1 MGGSSSKSQ
10 TVGYKYYLGVHM
22 VFCHGPIDKIT
33 RIEFDDKAAWTGNAT
48 GGSISVSA
56 ESLFG
61 GEEREGGVSG
71 TFDIDMGGDS
81 QTPNSYLVS
90 KLGAL
95 VPGFRGVVSAVLR
108 QAYLGMNPYLKR
120 PAFWGQRILVRQNGI
135 AQWYIAKA
143 AIGQDMNPAHIIRE
157 CLTDPDWG
165 MGYPEA
171 DIDDTSFQAAAD
183 QMYSESMGM
192 SLLWDRSVTL
202 EEFIQEVLKHI
213 DGSLFVDRT
222 SGKFVLKLARGGYD
236 IGTLLVLDESSVDK
250 ISDFKRNTIGELI
263 NSVTVVYWDASTGKN
278 NSVTVQDI
286 ALAAQQQSVVSTTKQ
301 FPGFTNGTIATKV
314 AARSLKAL
322 SVPIA
327 SGTIYANRKAA
338 SLNIGDVFVL
348 SWPRYGISQLV
359 MRVANVE
366 LGALDSNVVKIS
378 AVEDVFAL
386 SSAIYAP
393 PPPSGWT
400 DPSNDPTPCLY
411 HCVIEAPF
419 WELCQR
425 IGEHDAR
432 SIPTTAGFVVAT
444 GVRPTSDSGNAKLY
458 TNPTNTAYEEAGTV
472 DFCPTAVLT
481 AAITPNQTVIPISGG
496 IDLDIV
502 KINTYAIID
511 NELVVVTAISSS
523 SMTVGRGVLD
533 TVPVVHA
540 LGARVFFPD
549 VYFETDTVE
558 YATGEVAQIK
568 LLPTTAKG
576 TLAEGS
582 APAQTVTIQARSSK
596 PYPPQKLRINTQ
608 AYPDTVRGDQN
619 ITVTWV
625 HRDRL
630 QQTAT
635 LVDTEAA
642 SIGPEANTTYT
653 CRLLT
658 AAGSVL
664 VTHAGLTGVVTDTFT
679 LAEMGSNYGRLRIQ
693 LWAVRD
699 GIQSLQ
705 MHDWEFTRSGYGTG
719 YGYSYGGA

>member
-1 MGGSSSKSQ
+1 MGGSSKAQ
-10 TVGYKYYLGVHM
+10 TVGYKYYLGMHM

-33 RIEFDDKAAWTGNAT
+33 KIEFDDKIAWTGNAT
-48 GGSISVSA
+48 GGQITISA
-56 ESLFG
+56 PSLFG

-71 TFDIDMGGDS
+71 AVDIDMGGDT

-108 QAYLGMNPYLKR
+108 QVYLGMNPYLKR
-120 PAFWGQRILVRQNGI
+120 PSFWGQRILVRQNGI
-135 AQWYIAKA
+135 AQWYIEKA

-171 DIDDTSFQAAAD
+171 DVDDTAFQAAAD
-183 QMYSESMGM
+183 QMHTEGMGM

-236 IGTLLVLDESSVDK
+236 VNSLLVLDESSVDK

-286 ALAAQQQSVVSTTKQ
+286 ALAAQQQSVVSTTQQ

-322 SVPIA
+322 SVPLA

-348 SWPRYGISQLV
+348 SWPRYGIGQLV

-400 DPSNDPTPCLY
+400 DPNNDPTPCPY

-425 IGEHDAR
+425 MGESDAR

-444 GVRPTSDSGNAKLY
+444 GVRPTSDAGNAKLY

-502 KINTYAIID
+502 KLNTYAIID

-533 TVPVVHA
+533 SVPVVHA

-549 VYFETDTVE
+549 VYFETDQVE
-558 YATGEVAQIK
+558 YATGETARIK

-576 TLAEGS
+576 TLAEAS
-582 APAQTVTIQARSSK
+582 ATAQTVTIQARAPR
-596 PYPPQKLRINTQ
+596 PYPPQKLRINNL
-608 AYPDTVRGDQN
+608 AYPDTVQGDQN

-635 LVDTEAA
+635 LIDTEAA

>member
-1 MGGSSSKSQ
+1 
-10 TVGYKYYLGVHM
+10 M
-22 VFCHGPIDKIT
+22 VFCHGPIDKII
-33 RIEFDDKAAWTGNAT
+33 RIDFDDKTAWTGNAA
-48 GGSISVSA
+48 GGQITISA
-56 ESLFG
+56 ENLFG
-61 GEEREGGVSG
+61 GQKREGGVSG
-71 TFDIDMGGDS
+71 AVDIDMGGDT

-90 KLGAL
+90 KLGSM
-95 VPGFRGVVSAVLR
+95 VPGFRGVVSAVFR
-108 QAYLGMNPYLKR
+108 QVYLGMNPYLKR
-120 PAFWGQRILVRQNGI
+120 PSFWGQRIMVRQNGI

-171 DIDDTSFQAAAD
+171 DVDETTFRAAAD
-183 QMYSESMGM
+183 QMYSEGMGM
-192 SLLWDRSVTL
+192 SLLWDKSVTL

-213 DGSLFVDRT
+213 DGSLFVDRN

-236 IGTLLVLDESSVDK
+236 VNSLLVLDESSIDK

-301 FPGFTNGTIATKV
+301 FPGFTNGTIATRV

-322 SVPIA
+322 SVPLA

-348 SWPRYGISQLV
+348 IWPRYGISQLV

-393 PPPSGWT
+393 PPPSDWI
-400 DPSNDPTPCLY
+400 DPNNNPTPCPY

-425 IGEHDAR
+425 MGETDAR
-432 SIPTTAGFVVAT
+432 SIPTTSGFVVAT
-444 GVRPTSDSGNAKLY
+444 GVRPTSDAGNAQLI

-481 AAITPNQTVIPISGG
+481 DAISPNQTVIPISGG

-502 KINTYAIID
+502 KLNTYAIID

-540 LGARVFFPD
+540 SGARVFFPD
-549 VYFETDTVE
+549 VYFETDQVE
-558 YATGEVAQIK
+558 YAMGETARIK

-582 APAQTVTIQARSSK
+582 APAQTVTIQARSAR

-608 AYPDTVRGDQN
+608 AYPDTVRGDQD
-619 ITVTWV
+619 ITVAWV

-635 LVDTEAA
+635 LVATEAA

-658 AAGSVL
+658 QGGSVIA
-664 VTHAGLTGVVTDTFT
+664 THAGLTGVVTDTFT

>member
-1 MGGSSSKSQ
+1 MGGSSKSV
-10 TVGYKYYLGVHM
+10 TVGYRYYLGMHM
-22 VFCHGPIDKIT
+22 VFCHGPIDKII
-33 RIEFDDKAAWTGNAT
+33 RIDFDDKTAWTGNAA
-48 GGSISVSA
+48 GGQITISA
-56 ESLFG
+56 ENLFG
-61 GEEREGGVSG
+61 GQKREGGVSG
-71 TFDIDMGGDS
+71 AVDIDMGGDA

-90 KLGAL
+90 KLGSM
-95 VPGFRGVVSAVLR
+95 VPGFRGVVSAVFR
-108 QAYLGMNPYLKR
+108 QVYLGMNPYLKR
-120 PAFWGQRILVRQNGI
+120 PSFWGQRIMVRQNGI

-171 DIDDTSFQAAAD
+171 DVDETTFRAAAD
-183 QMYSESMGM
+183 QMYSEGMGM
-192 SLLWDRSVTL
+192 SLLWDKSVTL

-213 DGSLFVDRT
+213 DGSLFVDRN

-236 IGTLLVLDESSVDK
+236 VNSLLVLDESSIDK

-301 FPGFTNGTIATKV
+301 FPGFTNGTIATRV

-393 PPPSGWT
+393 PPPSDWI
-400 DPSNDPTPCLY
+400 DPNNNPTPCPY

-425 IGEHDAR
+425 MGETDAR
-432 SIPTTAGFVVAT
+432 SIPTTSGFVVAT
-444 GVRPTSDSGNAKLY
+444 GVRPTSDAGNAQLI

-481 AAITPNQTVIPISGG
+481 DAISPNQTVIPISGG

-502 KINTYAIID
+502 KLNTYAIID

-540 LGARVFFPD
+540 SGARVFFPD
-549 VYFETDTVE
+549 VYFETDQVE
-558 YATGEVAQIK
+558 YAMGETARIK

-582 APAQTVTIQARSSK
+582 APAQTVTIQARSAR

-608 AYPDTVRGDQN
+608 AYPDTVRGDQD
-619 ITVTWV
+619 ITVAWV

-635 LVDTEAA
+635 LVATEAA

-658 AAGSVL
+658 QGGSVIA
-664 VTHAGLTGVVTDTFT
+664 THAGLTGVVTDTFT

>member
-1 MGGSSSKSQ
+1 MGGSSKSV
-10 TVGYKYYLGVHM
+10 TVGYKYYLGMHM
-22 VFCHGPIDKIT
+22 VFCHGPIDKII
-33 RIEFDDKAAWTGNAT
+33 RIDFDDKTAWTGNAA
-48 GGSISVSA
+48 GGQITISA
-56 ESLFG
+56 ENLFG
-61 GEEREGGVSG
+61 GQKREGGVSG
-71 TFDIDMGGDS
+71 AVDIDMGGDT

-90 KLGAL
+90 KLGSM
-95 VPGFRGVVSAVLR
+95 VPGFRGVVSAVFR
-108 QAYLGMNPYLKR
+108 QVYLGMNPYLKR
-120 PAFWGQRILVRQNGI
+120 PSFWGQRILVRQNGI

-171 DIDDTSFQAAAD
+171 DVDDTAFQAAAD
-183 QMYSESMGM
+183 QMYSEGMGM
-192 SLLWDRSVTL
+192 SILWDRSVTL

-236 IGTLLVLDESSVDK
+236 VNSLLVLDESSVDK

-322 SVPIA
+322 SVPLA

-338 SLNIGDVFVL
+338 SLNVGDVFVL

-400 DPSNDPTPCLY
+400 DPNNDPAPCPY

-425 IGEHDAR
+425 MGETDAR

-444 GVRPTSDSGNAKLY
+444 GVRPTSDAGNAQLI

-558 YATGEVAQIK
+558 YATGETARIK

-582 APAQTVTIQARSSK
+582 APVQTVTIQARSSK
-596 PYPPQKLRINTQ
+596 PYPPQQLRINTQ

-635 LVDTEAA
+635 LVDTEAS

-658 AAGSVL
+658 QGGSVIA
-664 VTHAGLTGVVTDTFT
+664 THAGLTGVVTDTFT

>member
-1 MGGSSSKSQ
+1 MGGGSSKSQ

-22 VFCHGPIDKIT
+22 VFCHGPIDKIIK
-33 RIEFDDKAAWTGNAT
+33 IEFDDKTAWTGNAT
-48 GGSISVSA
+48 GGSITVSA
-56 ESLFG
+56 DNLFG
-61 GEEREGGVSG
+61 GEGREGGVSG

-95 VPGFRGVVSAVLR
+95 VPGFRGVVSAVFR
-108 QAYLGMNPYLKR
+108 QVYLGMNPYLKR
-120 PAFWGQRILVRQNGI
+120 PSFWGQRILVRQNGI
-135 AQWYIAKA
+135 AQWYSTKA

-157 CLTDPDWG
+157 CLTDLDWG

-171 DIDDTSFQAAAD
+171 DVDDTAFQTAAD
-183 QMYSESMGM
+183 QMFSEGMGM
-192 SLLWDRSVTL
+192 SILWDKSVTL

-222 SGKFVLKLARGGYD
+222 SGKFVLKLVRGGYNVAS
-236 IGTLLVLDESSVDK
+236 LLVLDESSVDK

-263 NSVTVVYWDASTGKN
+263 NSVTVVYWDASTGKD

-322 SVPIA
+322 SVPLA

-400 DPSNDPTPCLY
+400 DPNNAPTPCPY

-425 IGEHDAR
+425 MGETDAR
-432 SIPTTAGFVVAT
+432 SISETAGFVVAT
-444 GVRPTSDSGNAKLY
+444 GVRPTSDAGNAKLY

-472 DFCPTAVLT
+472 DFCPTAVLS
-481 AAITPNQTVIPISGG
+481 AAITPDQTVIPISGG

-502 KINTYAIID
+502 RLNTYAVID
-511 NELVVVTAISSS
+511 NELVVVTAINSS

-549 VYFETDTVE
+549 VYFETDPVE
-558 YATGEVAQIK
+558 YATGETARIK

-576 TLAEGS
+576 TLVEAS
-582 APAQTVTIQARSSK
+582 ATVQTVTIQARSSK
-596 PYPPQKLRINTQ
+596 PYPPGQFRINSQ
-608 AYPDTVRGDQN
+608 AYPDAVRGNQS
-619 ITVTWV
+619 ITVTWA

-635 LVDTEAA
+635 LIDTEAA

-658 AAGSVL
+658 RAGSVL

-705 MHDWEFTRSGYGTG
+705 MHDWEFTRSGYGAG
-719 YGYSYGGA
+719 YGYSYGGV

>member
-1 MGGSSSKSQ
+1 MGGSSKSV
-10 TVGYKYYLGVHM
+10 TVGYKYYLGMHM
-22 VFCHGPIDKIT
+22 VFCHGPIDKII
-33 RIEFDDKAAWTGNAT
+33 RIDFDDKTAWTGNAA
-48 GGSISVSA
+48 GGQITISA
-56 ESLFG
+56 ENLFG
-61 GEEREGGVSG
+61 GQKREGGVSG
-71 TFDIDMGGDS
+71 AVDIDMGGDT

-90 KLGAL
+90 KLGSM
-95 VPGFRGVVSAVLR
+95 VPGFRGVVSAVFR
-108 QAYLGMNPYLKR
+108 QVYLGMNPYLKR
-120 PAFWGQRILVRQNGI
+120 PSFWGQRILVRQNGI
-135 AQWYIAKA
+135 AQWYSAKA

-171 DIDDTSFQAAAD
+171 DVDDTAFQAAAD
-183 QMYSESMGM
+183 QMFSEGMGM
-192 SLLWDRSVTL
+192 SILWDKSVTL

-236 IGTLLVLDESSVDK
+236 VNSLLVLDESSVDK

-322 SVPIA
+322 SVPLA

-338 SLNIGDVFVL
+338 SLNVGDVFVL

-400 DPSNDPTPCLY
+400 DPNNDPAPCPY

-425 IGEHDAR
+425 MGETDAR

-444 GVRPTSDSGNAKLY
+444 GVRPTSDAGNAQLI

-558 YATGEVAQIK
+558 YATGETARIK

-582 APAQTVTIQARSSK
+582 APVQTVTIQARSSK
-596 PYPPQKLRINTQ
+596 PYPPQQLRINTQ

-619 ITVTWV
+619 ITVAWV

-658 AAGSVL
+658 QGGSVIA
-664 VTHAGLTGVVTDTFT
+664 THAGLTGVVTDTFT

>member
-1 MGGSSSKSQ
+1 MGGSSKSV
-10 TVGYKYYLGVHM
+10 TVGYKYYLGMHM
-22 VFCHGPIDKIT
+22 VFCHGPIDKII
-33 RIEFDDKAAWTGNAT
+33 RIDFDDKTAWTGNAN
-48 GGSISVSA
+48 GGQITISA
-56 ESLFG
+56 ENLFG
-61 GEEREGGVSG
+61 GQKREGGVSG
-71 TFDIDMGGDS
+71 AVDIDMGGDA

-95 VPGFRGVVSAVLR
+95 VPGFRGVVSAVFR
-108 QAYLGMNPYLKR
+108 QVYLGMNPYLKR
-120 PAFWGQRILVRQNGI
+120 PSFWGQRILVRQNGI
-135 AQWYIAKA
+135 AQWYSAKA

-171 DIDDTSFQAAAD
+171 DVDDTAFQAAAD
-183 QMYSESMGM
+183 QMFSEGMGM
-192 SLLWDRSVTL
+192 SILWDKSVTL

-236 IGTLLVLDESSVDK
+236 VNSLLVLDESSVDK

-322 SVPIA
+322 SVPLA

-400 DPSNDPTPCLY
+400 DPNNAPSACPY

-425 IGEHDAR
+425 MGETDAR

-444 GVRPTSDSGNAKLY
+444 GVRPTSDAGNAQLL

-472 DFCPTAVLT
+472 DFCPTAVLS

-502 KINTYAIID
+502 KLNTYAIID
-511 NELVVVTAISSS
+511 NELVVVTSISSS

-533 TVPVVHA
+533 SVPVVHA

-558 YATGEVAQIK
+558 YATGEVARIK

-582 APAQTVTIQARSSK
+582 APVQTVTIQARSSK
-596 PYPPQKLRINTQ
+596 PYPPQRLRINTQ
-608 AYPDTVRGDQN
+608 AYPDTVRGDQD
-619 ITVTWV
+619 ITVAWV

-658 AAGSVL
+658 QGGSVIA
-664 VTHAGLTGVVTDTFT
+664 THAGLTGVVTDTFT

>member
-1 MGGSSSKSQ
+1 MGGSSKAQ
-10 TVGYKYYLGVHM
+10 TVGYKYYLGMHM
-22 VFCHGPIDKIT
+22 VFCHGPIDKI
-33 RIEFDDKAAWTGNAT
+33 IKVEFDEKTAWTGNAT
-48 GGSISVSA
+48 GGAITISA
-56 ESLFG
+56 DTLFG
-61 GEEREGGVSG
+61 GEKREGGVSG
-71 TFDIDMGGDS
+71 AVDIDMGGDT

-90 KLGAL
+90 KLGSM
-95 VPGFRGVVSAVLR
+95 VPGFRGVVSAVFR
-108 QAYLGMNPYLKR
+108 QVYLGMNPYLKR
-120 PAFWGQRILVRQNGI
+120 PSFWGQRILVRQNGI
-135 AQWYIAKA
+135 AQWYITKA

-171 DIDDTSFQAAAD
+171 DVDDTTFQAAAD
-183 QMYSESMGM
+183 QMYSEGMGM

-236 IGTLLVLDESSVDK
+236 VSTLLVLDESSVDK
-250 ISDFKRNTIGELI
+250 ISDFKRNTIGELV

-278 NSVTVQDI
+278 NSITVQDI

-322 SVPIA
+322 SVPLA

-338 SLNIGDVFVL
+338 SLNVGDVFVL

-400 DPSNDPTPCLY
+400 DTNNDPAPCPY

-425 IGEHDAR
+425 MGETDAR

-444 GVRPTSDSGNAKLY
+444 GVRPTSDAGNAQLI

-558 YATGEVAQIK
+558 YATGETARIK

-582 APAQTVTIQARSSK
+582 APVQTVTIQARSSR
-596 PYPPQKLRINTQ
+596 PYPPQQLRINTQ

-619 ITVTWV
+619 ITVAWV

-658 AAGSVL
+658 QGGSVIA
-664 VTHAGLTGVVTDTFT
+664 THAGLTGVVTDTFT
-679 LAEMGSNYGRLRIQ
+679 LVEMGSNYGRLRIQ

>member
-1 MGGSSSKSQ
+1 MGGSSKAQ
-10 TVGYKYYLGVHM
+10 TVGYKYYLGMHL
-22 VFCHGPIDKIT
+22 VFCHGPIDKII
-33 RIEFDDKAAWTGNAT
+33 RIDFDDKTAWTGNAT
-48 GGSISVSA
+48 GGQITISA
-56 ESLFG
+56 ENLFG
-61 GEEREGGVSG
+61 GQKREGGVSG
-71 TFDIDMGGDS
+71 AVDIDMGGDT

-90 KLGAL
+90 KLGSM
-95 VPGFRGVVSAVLR
+95 VPGFRGVVSAVFR
-108 QAYLGMNPYLKR
+108 QVYLGMNPYLKR
-120 PAFWGQRILVRQNGI
+120 PSFWGQRILVRQNGI

-171 DIDDTSFQAAAD
+171 DVDDTSFQAAAD
-183 QMYSESMGM
+183 QMYSEGMGM
-192 SLLWDRSVTL
+192 SILWDRSVTL

-236 IGTLLVLDESSVDK
+236 VNSLLVLDESSVDK

-263 NSVTVVYWDASTGKN
+263 NSVSVVYWDASTGKN

-322 SVPIA
+322 SVPLA

-338 SLNIGDVFVL
+338 SLNVGDVFVL

-400 DPSNDPTPCLY
+400 DPNNDPAPCPY

-425 IGEHDAR
+425 MGETDAR

-444 GVRPTSDSGNAKLY
+444 GVRPTSDAGNAQLI

-533 TVPVVHA
+533 TVPAVHA

-558 YATGEVAQIK
+558 YATGETARIK

-582 APAQTVTIQARSSK
+582 APVQTVTIQARSSR
-596 PYPPQKLRINTQ
+596 PYPPQQLRINTQ

-635 LVDTEAA
+635 LVDTEAS

-658 AAGSVL
+658 QGGSVIA
-664 VTHAGLTGVVTDTFT
+664 THAGLTGVVTDTFT

>member
-1 MGGSSSKSQ
+1 MGGSSKSV
-10 TVGYKYYLGVHM
+10 TVGYKYYLGMHM
-22 VFCHGPIDKIT
+22 VFCHGPIDKII
-33 RIEFDDKAAWTGNAT
+33 RIDFDDKTAWTGNAA
-48 GGSISVSA
+48 GGQITISA
-56 ESLFG
+56 ENLFG
-61 GEEREGGVSG
+61 GQKREGGVSG
-71 TFDIDMGGDS
+71 AVDIDMGGDT

-90 KLGAL
+90 KLGSM
-95 VPGFRGVVSAVLR
+95 VPGFRGVVSAVFR
-108 QAYLGMNPYLKR
+108 QVYLGMNPYLKR
-120 PAFWGQRILVRQNGI
+120 PSFWGQRILVRQNGI

-171 DIDDTSFQAAAD
+171 DVDDTAFQAAAD
-183 QMYSESMGM
+183 QMYSEGMGM
-192 SLLWDRSVTL
+192 SILWDRSVTL

-236 IGTLLVLDESSVDK
+236 VNSLLVLDESSVDK

-322 SVPIA
+322 SVPLA

-338 SLNIGDVFVL
+338 SLNVGDVFVL

-400 DPSNDPTPCLY
+400 DPNNDPAPCPY

-425 IGEHDAR
+425 MGETDAR

-444 GVRPTSDSGNAKLY
+444 GVRPTSDAGNAQLI

-558 YATGEVAQIK
+558 YATGETARIK

-582 APAQTVTIQARSSK
+582 APVQTVTIQARSSR
-596 PYPPQKLRINTQ
+596 PYPPQQLRINTQ

-619 ITVTWV
+619 ITVAWV

-658 AAGSVL
+658 QGGSVIA
-664 VTHAGLTGVVTDTFT
+664 THAGLTGVVTDTFT
-679 LAEMGSNYGRLRIQ
+679 LVEMGSNYGRLRIQ

>member
-1 MGGSSSKSQ
+1 MGGSSKAQ
-10 TVGYKYYLGVHM
+10 TVGYKYYLGMHM
-22 VFCHGPIDKIT
+22 VFCHGPIDKI
-33 RIEFDDKAAWTGNAT
+33 IKVEFDEKTAWTGNAT
-48 GGSISVSA
+48 GGAITISA
-56 ESLFG
+56 ETLFG

-71 TFDIDMGGDS
+71 TVDIDMGSDT

-90 KLGAL
+90 KLGSM
-95 VPGFRGVVSAVLR
+95 VPGFRGVVSAVFR
-108 QAYLGMNPYLKR
+108 QVYLGMNPYLKR
-120 PAFWGQRILVRQNGI
+120 PSFWGQRILVRQNGI

-171 DIDDTSFQAAAD
+171 DVDDTTFQAAAD
-183 QMYSESMGM
+183 QMYSEGMGM

-236 IGTLLVLDESSVDK
+236 VSTLLVLDESSVDK
-250 ISDFKRNTIGELI
+250 ISDFKRNTIGELV

-278 NSVTVQDI
+278 NSITVQDI

-322 SVPIA
+322 SVPLA

-400 DPSNDPTPCLY
+400 DPNNAPAACPY

-425 IGEHDAR
+425 MGETDAR
-432 SIPTTAGFVVAT
+432 SVPTTAGFVVAT
-444 GVRPTSDSGNAKLY
+444 GVRPTSDAGNAKLY

-472 DFCPTAVLT
+472 DFCPTAVLS
-481 AAITPNQTVIPISGG
+481 AAITPNQTVIPIQSGM
-496 IDLDIV
+496 DLDIV
-502 KINTYAIID
+502 KLNTYALID
-511 NELVVVTAISSS
+511 NEMVIVTAISSS

-533 TVPVVHA
+533 TVPAAHA

-549 VYFETDTVE
+549 VYFETDQVE
-558 YATGEVAQIK
+558 YAQGETARIK

-582 APAQTVTIQARSSK
+582 APAQTLTIQARPAR
-596 PYPPQKLRINTQ
+596 PYPPQKLRINSQ

-619 ITVTWV
+619 IVVTWV

-658 AAGSVL
+658 QGGSVL
-664 VTHAGLTGVVTDTFT
+664 VTHSGLTGVVTDTFT
-679 LAEMGSNYGRLRIQ
+679 LAEMGANYGRLRIQ

-705 MHDWEFTRSGYGTG
+705 MHDWEFTRSGYGAG

>member
-1 MGGSSSKSQ
+1 M
-10 TVGYKYYLGVHM
+10 HM
-22 VFCHGPIDKIT
+22 VFCHGPIDKII
-33 RIEFDDKAAWTGNAT
+33 RIDFDEKTAWTGNAT
-48 GGSISVSA
+48 GGQITISA
-56 ESLFG
+56 ENLFG
-61 GEEREGGVSG
+61 GQKREGGVSG
-71 TFDIDMGGDS
+71 TVDIDMGGDT

-90 KLGAL
+90 KLGSM
-95 VPGFRGVVSAVLR
+95 VPGFRGVVSAVFR
-108 QAYLGMNPYLKR
+108 QVYLGMNPYLKR
-120 PAFWGQRILVRQNGI
+120 PSFWGQRILVRQNGI

-171 DIDDTSFQAAAD
+171 DVDDTAFQAAAD
-183 QMYSESMGM
+183 QMYSEGMGM
-192 SLLWDRSVTL
+192 SILWDRSVTL

-236 IGTLLVLDESSVDK
+236 VDSLLVLDESSVDK
-250 ISDFKRNTIGELI
+250 ISDFKRNTIGELV

-278 NSVTVQDI
+278 NSITVQDI

-322 SVPIA
+322 SVPLA

-400 DPSNDPTPCLY
+400 DPNNDPAPCPY

-425 IGEHDAR
+425 MGETDAR

-444 GVRPTSDSGNAKLY
+444 GVRPTSDAGNAQLI
-458 TNPTNTAYEEAGTV
+458 TNPTNTAYEDAGTV
-472 DFCPTAVLT
+472 DFCPTAVLS
-481 AAITPNQTVIPISGG
+481 AAITPNQTVIPIQSGM
-496 IDLDIV
+496 DLDIV
-502 KINTYAIID
+502 KINTYAVIG
-511 NELVVVTAISSS
+511 NELVIVTAISNS

-533 TVPVVHA
+533 SVPAVHA

-549 VYFETDTVE
+549 MYFETDQVE
-558 YATGEVAQIK
+558 YAQGEVARIK

-576 TLAEGS
+576 TLAEAS
-582 APAQTVTIQARSSK
+582 ATAQTVTIQARASR
-596 PYPPQKLRINTQ
+596 PYPPQKLRINSL
-608 AYPDTVRGDQN
+608 AYPDTVRGDQD

-658 AAGSVL
+658 QGGSVIA
-664 VTHAGLTGVVTDTFT
+664 THAGLTGVATDTFT

>member
-33 RIEFDDKAAWTGNAT
+33 RIEFDDKVAWTGNAT

-56 ESLFG
+56 ENLFG

-171 DIDDTSFQAAAD
+171 DVDDTAFQAAAD
-183 QMYSESMGM
+183 QMYSEGMGM

-236 IGTLLVLDESSVDK
+236 VNSLLVLDESSVDK

-322 SVPIA
+322 SVPLA

-400 DPSNDPTPCLY
+400 DPNSDPTACPY

-425 IGEHDAR
+425 MGETDAR

-444 GVRPTSDSGNAKLY
+444 GVRPTSDAGNAKLY

-472 DFCPTAVLT
+472 DFCPTAVTT
-481 AAITPNQTVIPISGG
+481 ADITPNQTTIPISGG
-496 IDLDIV
+496 LDIDIV
-502 KINTYAIID
+502 KLNSYALID

-533 TVPVVHA
+533 TVPVAHA

-549 VYFETDTVE
+549 VYFETDSVE
-558 YATGEVAQIK
+558 YAQGETARIK
-568 LLPTTAKG
+568 ILPTTAKG
-576 TLAEGS
+576 TLAVGS
-582 APAQTVTIQARSSK
+582 APAQTLTIQARPGR
-596 PYPPQKLRINTQ
+596 PYPPQKLRINSL

-635 LVDTEAA
+635 LIDTEAA

-705 MHDWEFTRSGYGTG
+705 MHDWEFTRSGYGAG

>member
-1 MGGSSSKSQ
+1 MGGSSKSV
-10 TVGYKYYLGVHM
+10 TVGYKYYLGMHM
-22 VFCHGPIDKIT
+22 VFCHGPIDKII
-33 RIEFDDKAAWTGNAT
+33 RIDFDDKTAWTGNAA
-48 GGSISVSA
+48 GGQITISA
-56 ESLFG
+56 ENLFG
-61 GEEREGGVSG
+61 GQKREGGVSG
-71 TFDIDMGGDS
+71 AVDIDMGGDT

-90 KLGAL
+90 KLGSM
-95 VPGFRGVVSAVLR
+95 VPGFRGVVSAVFR
-108 QAYLGMNPYLKR
+108 QVYLGMNPYLKR
-120 PAFWGQRILVRQNGI
+120 PSFWGQRILVRQNGI

-171 DIDDTSFQAAAD
+171 DVDDTAFQAAAD
-183 QMYSESMGM
+183 QMYSEGMGM
-192 SLLWDRSVTL
+192 SILWDRSVTL

-236 IGTLLVLDESSVDK
+236 VNSLLVLDESSVDK

-322 SVPIA
+322 SVPLA

-338 SLNIGDVFVL
+338 SLNVGDVFVL

-400 DPSNDPTPCLY
+400 DPNNDPAPCPY

-425 IGEHDAR
+425 MGETDAR

-444 GVRPTSDSGNAKLY
+444 GVRPTSDAGNAQLI

-558 YATGEVAQIK
+558 YATGETARIK

-582 APAQTVTIQARSSK
+582 APVQTVTIQARSSK
-596 PYPPQKLRINTQ
+596 PYPPQQLRINTQ

-625 HRDRL
+625 YRDRL

-658 AAGSVL
+658 QGGSVIA
-664 VTHAGLTGVVTDTFT
+664 THAGLTGVVTDTFT